1 MITASSGSRLVMKVT
16 TQSPHA
22 SVSWRLQLAQSM
34 VTLMSHTVETPYD
47 SALTMDF
54 TAIDDLGACPRPAP
68 TMRRVRPVVRLR

>member
-16 TQSPHA
+16 TQSPQA

-47 SALTMDF
+47 SQDDHTVPERYGGSSRVVVLWSGLTQVYD
-54 TAIDDLGACPRPAP
+54 
-68 TMRRVRPVVRLR
+68 